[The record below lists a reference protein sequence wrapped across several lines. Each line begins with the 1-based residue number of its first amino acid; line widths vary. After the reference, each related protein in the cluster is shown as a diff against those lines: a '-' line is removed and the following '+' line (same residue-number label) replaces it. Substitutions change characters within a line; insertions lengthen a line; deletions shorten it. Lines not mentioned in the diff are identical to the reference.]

1 MQGVDQDPTRRTV
14 RDPEDGPVPRVLCLA
29 ASWSWRLLVVAALG
43 YVLLR
48 VVAYFTL
55 LVIPVLIGVL
65 VVALVRPLADVLA
78 GIRIGRHTLPRSLA
92 ALLTVLLTLAVI
104 AGLIALIGQQI
115 AIGFPTLRDQAAD
128 GLTDLQRR
136 LATSPLHLTSEQL
149 NGYVDE
155 ITSRL
160 RTDSGQVVSGAVQ
173 VTSRAADIGT
183 GFFIVLFSTY
193 FFLSGGDRIW
203 AWLVGL
209 LPRRARG
216 RAHVAGTLAWA
227 TLTSFVRATVIVAL
241 VDGVGVGLVAW
252 GLGVPLPVPLGVLVF
267 LGAFVPI
274 VGALVSGSAAVL
286 VALVAQGPVV
296 ALLMLVGV
304 LLVQQLEAH
313 VLQPFLLGRAVRVH
327 PLGVILAIGAG
338 VLLAGIPGALF
349 AVPVAAVANVV
360 ISYLARGDG
369 TPPDGVLARTGAGG
383 FSWPRPG
390 IGLGNRF
397 AVVSSPAAVVG
408 PGTAGNEA
416 GEGRPGDPSGP
427 AGPNGT
433 GTGGAGGTG
442 TDGTGAGGAGG
453 TGGTGAGDAGTGGT
467 DDGGPGSAEGAGPD
481 SAASWCTDTGGS
493 APERNRDRPARG

>member
-1 MQGVDQDPTRRTV
+1 MQGADQGPTRGTV
-14 RDPEDGPVPRVLCLA
+14 RDPEDDPVPRGLYVTA
-29 ASWSWRLLVVAALG
+29 AWSWRLLVVAALG
-43 YVLLR
+43 YVLMR
-48 VVAYFTL
+48 VVAHFTL

-78 GIRIGRHTLPRSLA
+78 GIRIGRHALPRSLA

-136 LATSPLHLTSEQL
+136 LAASPLHLTSEQL

-183 GFFIVLFSTY
+183 GFFVVLFSTY

-296 ALLMLVGV
+296 ALLMLAGV

-349 AVPVAAVANVV
+349 AVPVAAVVNVV

-383 FSWPRPG
+383 LSWPWSG
-390 IGLGNRF
+390 IGLGNRS
-397 AVVSSPAAVVG
+397 AVVSSPASVVG
-408 PGTAGNEA
+408 SGTVGNGA
-416 GEGRPGDPSGP
+416 GEGRPGALSGP
-427 AGPNGT
+427 AGPDGT
-433 GTGGAGGTG
+433 GTSGADGGDIGGA
-442 TDGTGAGGAGG
+442 DAGGA
-453 TGGTGAGDAGTGGT
+453 
-467 DDGGPGSAEGAGPD
+467 DDVGPGSAEDAGSD
-481 SAASWCTDTGGS
+481 SAASGRTGTGGS
-493 APERNRDRPARG
+493 APERNRDRPVRG